1 MLLKNTSFIT
11 LTSFF
16 IKKAVYCSISI
27 RDKNSSLIKHL
38 FAKVPSGSSIVFYY
52 ADETLYEEKGMS
64 NRVENMVKMASA
76 SGESMKSSF
85 TNNEIQTMLEE
96 SGLLIYEHLTPN
108 AIQELFFRVRTDY
121 LCAFETVHFIH
132 AVKR

>member
-27 RDKNSSLIKHL
+27 RDEISSLIKHL
-38 FAKVPSGSSIVFYY
+38 FAKILPGSSIVFNY
-52 ADETLYEEKGMS
+52 ANETHYEEKGMS
-64 NRVENMVKMASA
+64 NRFENMVEMASA
-76 SGESMKSSF
+76 SGESMKSRF

-96 SGLLIYEHLTPN
+96 SGLLIYEHLTSN
-108 AIQELFFRVRTDY
+108 AIQDLFFSDRTDY
-121 LCAFETVHFIH
+121 LYAYETVHFIH